1 MKGIKLGGKKPVN
14 VTNVEKPSGFSV
26 LSEMLKGLTLKG
38 TLMNA
43 QNVIWSLVISVT
55 YDDIK

>member
-1 MKGIKLGGKKPVN
+1 MKGIKLEKKLVN

-26 LSEMLKGLTLKG
+26 LSEMLKGLTLKE

-43 QNVIWSLVISVT
+43 QNMIWSLVIPVT
-55 YDDIK
+55 SDDIK